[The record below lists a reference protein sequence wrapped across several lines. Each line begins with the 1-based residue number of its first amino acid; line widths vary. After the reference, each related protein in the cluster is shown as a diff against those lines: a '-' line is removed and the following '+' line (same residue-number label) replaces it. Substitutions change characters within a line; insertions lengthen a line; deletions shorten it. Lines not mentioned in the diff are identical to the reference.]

1 MLSALD
7 ISASGLVAQR
17 MRMFQIS
24 NNIANIKSTHTSSG
38 EKVPYQPKSV
48 VFETVEAGEAPG
60 TLGPGLGAAG
70 VKVSSVQTL
79 PAEPIWRSEPNH
91 PDAMQAGPHAGEVAY
106 PNIDLMTEFT
116 NALEAARSYE
126 ANLGAMD
133 ITKDMEQQTLKILA

>member
-1 MLSALD
+1 MISALD

-17 MRMFQIS
+17 QRMIQIS

-38 EKVPYQPKSV
+38 EKVPYQPKTV
-48 VFETVEAGEAPG
+48 VFETEEGSN
-60 TLGPGLGAAG
+60 GAAG
-70 VKVSSVQTL
+70 VKVSSVQSL
-79 PAEPIWRSEPNH
+79 PTEPIWRREPNH
-91 PDAMQAGPHAGEVAY
+91 PDAVKSGPHAGEVAY

-133 ITKDMEQQTLKILA
+133 ISKDMEQQTLKILA

>member
-1 MLSALD
+1 MISALD

-17 MRMFQIS
+17 QRMLQVS

-38 EKVPYQPKSV
+38 EKVPYQPKTV
-48 VFETVEAGEAPG
+48 IFETDEAAN
-60 TLGPGLGAAG
+60 GAAG

-79 PAEPIWRSEPNH
+79 PTEPIWRPEPNH
-91 PDAMQAGPHAGEVAY
+91 PDAVKSGPHAGEVAY

-133 ITKDMEQQTLKILA
+133 ISKDMEQQTLKILA